1 VAYPLSDAQGVCEWN
16 SPGYEGGAVMPTST
30 ALAVQPKLVKF
41 EKSKI
46 ILAFQDL
53 TKIQD
58 VDALT
63 DKDLFAN
70 LQIGFR
76 IDSQVIGP
84 LCASFLRRF
93 KAAKKEKKDFHGF
106 KNLTRACPVLTGYSS
121 QQVRNLAAGTPTPIK
136 KATFKPLSAAEKF
149 ARNEARKLQDQV
161 DLASARAVAS
171 RNLSNAESHAAQTET
186 PSAVVVL
193 PVVPFSQ
200 KDVSELKERR
210 AKAASDRLE
219 MDDSAKKSEKRIQ
232 TLSEAFAEMKNEA
245 IHLATLGTQ
254 AVATDEKILAA
265 VRKLSAKFLAKHGG
279 AE

>member
-1 VAYPLSDAQGVCEWN
+1 
-16 SPGYEGGAVMPTST
+16 MPTST

-136 KATFKPLSAAEKF
+136 KATFKPLSAAEKL

-161 DLASARAVAS
+161 DLAAARAEAS

-186 PSAVVVL
+186 PSAVIV

-265 VRKLSAKFLAKHGG
+265 VRKLSAKFVAKYGG
-279 AE
+279 AS